1 MKFHWR
7 GASHQDTQPQ
17 EQDDR
22 QEAHLRSRRWQTV
35 AALVLTLLLFIA
47 LPVYAWFYHR
57 RSMESV
63 AMVNMPVALQIGE
76 GNRNPISYLDLSKI
90 DVEGSEHYKDVVFCV
105 FGREPLSYNLQLA
118 HTTNIGFT
126 YTIYKATK
134 VTDGSTETT
143 ASTVPDSSGTTMFA
157 QCETL
162 GGSYQNQGSNNTDGK
177 ILASQSGD
185 AHNKTYGTYP
195 NVQKNAEPL
204 YWKTT
209 NPVQLPGDLDSGYH
223 VNYYILRISWDG
235 NLVNNKETD
244 MVYLMAEAVSGSGDQ
259 G

>member
-76 GNRNPISYLDLSKI
+76 GNRNHISYLDLSKI

-105 FGREPLSYNLQLA
+105 YGREPRSYNLQLA

-134 VTDGSTETT
+134 KASGTGQVQVSDSGGTQFTYSDTEEGKLPGSYLNQDTTTKLAKKNYHSITYPSSTE
-143 ASTVPDSSGTTMFA
+143 
-157 QCETL
+157 ET
-162 GGSYQNQGSNNTDGK
+162 GYS
-177 ILASQSGD
+177 
-185 AHNKTYGTYP
+185 H
-195 NVQKNAEPL
+195 VQKNAEPL
-204 YWKTT
+204 YWKTSSKVT
-209 NPVQLPGDLDSGYH
+209 LTSQENDYYID
-223 VNYYILRISWDG
+223 YYILHISWDG

>member
-76 GNRNPISYLDLSKI
+76 GTRNPISYLDLSKI

-105 FGREPLSYNLQLA
+105 FGREPLSP
-118 HTTNIGFT
+118 TTSSWRIPPT
-126 YTIYKATK
+126 LSLLTRYTRQRKKPLEQGKNKYLTAVERSSHILLLKKASCQ
-134 VTDGSTETT
+134 V
-143 ASTVPDSSGTTMFA
+143 A
-157 QCETL
+157 
-162 GGSYQNQGSNNTDGK
+162 
-177 ILASQSGD
+177 I
-185 AHNKTYGTYP
+185 
-195 NVQKNAEPL
+195 
-204 YWKTT
+204 
-209 NPVQLPGDLDSGYH
+209 
-223 VNYYILRISWDG
+223 
-235 NLVNNKETD
+235 
-244 MVYLMAEAVSGSGDQ
+244 
-259 G
+259 